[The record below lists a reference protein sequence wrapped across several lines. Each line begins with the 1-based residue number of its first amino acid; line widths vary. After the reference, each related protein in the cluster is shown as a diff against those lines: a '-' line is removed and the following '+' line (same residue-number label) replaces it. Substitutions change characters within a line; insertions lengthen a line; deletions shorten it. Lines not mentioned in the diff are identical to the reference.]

1 MNGLRSAVAFLTRFP
16 VAAAGDDATL
26 PPEAVRWFPV
36 VGALVGLAVAGLYA
50 VAILVLSPAA
60 AAATAVAA
68 GVLLTGAFHEDGLAD
83 TMDAVGG
90 SFTREDALRILRDPR
105 HGTYGVAAI
114 VLSLLV
120 RSAALASLTASAAV
134 ALVPVAHAVSR
145 AVAVGVVAAIPPA
158 GEDGMGAA
166 FGRAVGRRDL
176 IPAFGFALAVSL
188 AAVGPWA
195 AAVLGA
201 AVAGALLA
209 AWPAVRRLGG
219 ITGDVLGAVQQ
230 AGEIAVL
237 VTGSALFL
245 QDWWSFP
252 WWS

>member
-1 MNGLRSAVAFLTRFP
+1 MSGLRRAVALLTRFP
-16 VAAAGDDATL
+16 VAAADDDAAFPTR
-26 PPEAVRWFPV
+26 AVRWFPV
-36 VGALVGLAVAGLYA
+36 VGVLVGLTVAGTYA
-50 VAILVLSPAA
+50 AAILVLPPAVAA
-60 AAATAVAA
+60 AVAVAA

-90 SFTREDALRILRDPR
+90 SFTREEALRILRDPR

-120 RSAALASLTASAAV
+120 RTAALASLTASAAV

-145 AVAVGVVAAIPPA
+145 AVAVGVLAAIPPA
-158 GEDGMGAA
+158 REEGMGAA
-166 FGRAVGRRDL
+166 FGRATNRRDL
-176 IPAFGFALAVSL
+176 IPAVGVAVAVSL
-188 AAVGPWA
+188 AAVGPWS
-195 AAVLGA
+195 AVLVGA
-201 AVAGALLA
+201 AVGGALLA

-230 AGEIAVL
+230 AGEVAVL
-237 VTGSALFL
+237 VTGSALLL

-252 WWS
+252 WWR